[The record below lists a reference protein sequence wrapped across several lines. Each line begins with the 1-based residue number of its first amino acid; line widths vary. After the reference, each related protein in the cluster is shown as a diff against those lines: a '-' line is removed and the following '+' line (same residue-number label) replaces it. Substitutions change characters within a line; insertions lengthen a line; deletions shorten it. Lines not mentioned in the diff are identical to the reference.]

1 MRKKAE
7 EKNKVDIEINDKK
20 PTGTDSQSED
30 NDIKEPTDKNET
42 TNKETA
48 PEEKSDEQIIA
59 EYKEKVQELEDRYL
73 RLAAEFEN
81 YKKRT
86 SRQFEGIIKNS
97 NEKIITSILEVV
109 DNFERAL
116 EVASKSVDFKAF
128 REGTE
133 LVYQHLSE
141 ILKKEGVETIDAV
154 GEKFDPNLHEA
165 MMQVESDE
173 YPEGVV
179 IQEISRGYKLNGKV
193 VRFSKVAVSG
203 QKQNTEGKE
212 NGSDKE

>member
-7 EKNKVDIEINDKK
+7 EKNKTDIKINDKK
-20 PTGTDSQSED
+20 PTDADSQSED
-30 NDIKEPTDKNET
+30 NDIKEPSDSINVET
-42 TNKETA
+42 IDKETS
-48 PEEKSDEQIIA
+48 PEGKSDEQIIA
-59 EYKEKVQELEDRYL
+59 EYKEKEQELEDRYL

-116 EVASKSVDFKAF
+116 EASNSTDFASF

-133 LVYQHLSE
+133 LIYQHLSE
-141 ILKKEGVETIDAV
+141 ILKNEGLEPIDAV
-154 GEKFDPNLHEA
+154 GKKFNPNLHEA

-179 IQEISRGYKLNGKV
+179 VQEISRGYKLNGKV
-193 VRFSKVAVSG
+193 IRFSKVAVSG
-203 QKQNTEGKE
+203 QKQDTEKKE
-212 NGSDKE
+212 NESDK